1 MNHNIKMNPVGATRN
16 KIKEKKKR
24 DFQLEI
30 ALFSFY
36 RNLAQ
41 QAENQIAA
49 SFATGSKFLSP
60 ILSPLVR

>member
-41 QAENQIAA
+41 QAENQIN
-49 SFATGSKFLSP
+49 K
-60 ILSPLVR
+60 RM